1 MALGI
6 VNDDERFI
14 GMYDF
19 SRWHQELLRNE
30 GINE

>member
-6 VNDDERFI
+6 VNEDERFI

-19 SRWHQELLRNE
+19 AGWYRNLLRRE
-30 GINE
+30 GHE